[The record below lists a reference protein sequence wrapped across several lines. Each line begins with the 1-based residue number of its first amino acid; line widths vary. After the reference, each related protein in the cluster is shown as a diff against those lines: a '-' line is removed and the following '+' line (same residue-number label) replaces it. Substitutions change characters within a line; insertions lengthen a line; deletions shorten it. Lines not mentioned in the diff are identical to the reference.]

1 MCSVHVRVRDGIAS
15 GITLHIGLKDHQIV
29 PVLSGGQVLSD
40 NGHGLRLCVR
50 TQLGVTNVQRWSV
63 QVRVVSGGGQAS
75 GYLAHDLSAAL
86 QAACCFRG
94 RRNRGLR
101 MTGLFTRFIQD
112 ILRFVVKTDSR
123 RVTVDVPITGRN
135 DMGNKR
141 TGSNFEL
148 PVSLIEAVH
157 VEDGDGVVAFLRR
170 TR

>member
-1 MCSVHVRVRDGIAS
+1 
-15 GITLHIGLKDHQIV
+15 
-29 PVLSGGQVLSD
+29 
-40 NGHGLRLCVR
+40 
-50 TQLGVTNVQRWSV
+50 
-63 QVRVVSGGGQAS
+63 
-75 GYLAHDLSAAL
+75 
-86 QAACCFRG
+86 
-94 RRNRGLR
+94 
-101 MTGLFTRFIQD
+101 MTGLFTRFSQD

-123 RVTVDVPITGRN
+123 RVTVDAPITGRN